1 MENIRMIEIEK
12 IHNHPDNPRKDVG
25 DVSELAESI
34 KHSGIMQN
42 LTVVPYEGEYRVI
55 IGHRRLAA
63 SKKAGLTKVPCV
75 IVEMSEKEQ
84 IATMLSENMQR
95 VDLTVVE
102 QAQGVQ
108 MLFDLGE
115 SVAAI
120 SEKTGFSESTVRKR
134 MKVATLP
141 FDQLKQAEERGG
153 TLDEYIKCCEIENEK
168 ERKKLLNMA
177 GTRDF
182 NWKYESAIKEQQL
195 KKNIPLIKKEIK
207 KLAKEIS
214 SEDRWTS
221 EYDSHSNIDIV
232 KWKPGDKLIKGYKE
246 GQEYFWSISYGTLY
260 ISVKSQKVKSAAPK
274 KSKKEI
280 EAERRRKELKKLFEK
295 AYKMR
300 VDFILDFPSAKKFEK
315 IITEYLIRFN
325 FAEVIYYRNSDDNI
339 FNKAME
345 DSSNGKYYQRPDA
358 EKFNQWTKEKGSYAL
373 LILAYVKSG
382 DSSSASCYEG
392 KWGEM
397 YPEYKKSNLL
407 ELLYEFLAEL
417 GYQISTEEEQ
427 LINGT
432 HELYAQA
439 EVKANETES

>member
-1 MENIRMIEIEK
+1 MENIKMIDIK
-12 IHNHPDNPRKDVG
+12 HIYPHPDNPRKDVG

-42 LTVVPYEGEYRVI
+42 LTVVPFCDEYRVI

-63 SKKAGLTKVPCV
+63 SKLAGLKEVPCV
-75 IVEMSEKEQ
+75 VVEMSEREQ

-141 FDQLKQAEERGG
+141 ADKLKEAEKRGG
-153 TLDEYIKCCEIENEK
+153 TLEEYIKCCEIENEK
-168 ERKKLLNMA
+168 ERKKLLEAA

-221 EYDSHSNIDIV
+221 KYDSHSSIDIV
-232 KWKPGDKLIKGYKE
+232 KWKPGDKLIKGHKE

-260 ISVKSQKVKSAAPK
+260 ISVKAQKVKSAAP
-274 KSKKEI
+274 KEI

-300 VDFILDFPSAKKFEK
+300 VDFILNFSAAKKFEK

-339 FNKAME
+339 FNKAMG
-345 DSSNGKYYQRPDA
+345 DSGNGKYYQRPDA

-382 DSSSASCYEG
+382 DSSQRNCYNA
-392 KWGEM
+392 KWGEQ
-397 YPEYKKSNLL
+397 YPIYEKSKLL
-407 ELLYEFLAEL
+407 EAVYEFLAEL

>member
-42 LTVVPYEGEYRVI
+42 LTVVPFCDEYRVI

-63 SKKAGLTKVPCV
+63 SKLAGLKEVPCAV
-75 IVEMSEKEQ
+75 VEMSEKEQ

-141 FDQLKQAEERGG
+141 ADKLKEAEKRGG
-153 TLDEYIKCCEIENEK
+153 TLEEYIKCCEIENEK
-168 ERKKLLNMA
+168 ERKKLLEAA

-182 NWKYESAIKEQQL
+182 NWKYESAIKEQKL

-221 EYDSHSNIDIV
+221 KYDSHSSINIV

-260 ISVKSQKVKSAAPK
+260 ISVKSQKVKSATPK

-295 AYKMR
+295 AHKMR
-300 VDFILDFPSAKKFEK
+300 VDFILNFSAAKKFEK

-339 FNKAME
+339 FNKAMG
-345 DSSNGKYYQRPDA
+345 DNSNGKYYQRPDA
-358 EKFNQWTKEKGSYAL
+358 EKFNQWTKEKSSYAL

-432 HELYAQA
+432 HELYAQI
-439 EVKANETES
+439 ESEDKND

>member
-1 MENIRMIEIEK
+1 MENIKMIDIK
-12 IHNHPDNPRKDVG
+12 HIYPHPDNPRKDVG

-42 LTVVPYEGEYRVI
+42 LTVVPFCDEYRVI

-63 SKKAGLTKVPCV
+63 SKLAGLKEVPCA

-141 FDQLKQAEERGG
+141 ADKLKEAEKRGG
-153 TLDEYIKCCEIENEK
+153 TLEEYIKCCEIENEK
-168 ERKKLLNMA
+168 ERKKLLEAA

-182 NWKYESAIKEQQL
+182 NWKYESAIKEQKL

-221 EYDSHSNIDIV
+221 KYDSHSSIDIV

-260 ISVKSQKVKSAAPK
+260 ISVKAQKVKSAAPK

-295 AYKMR
+295 AYGLR
-300 VDFILDFPSAKKFEK
+300 EEFILNFSAPKKYEK
-315 IITEYLIRFN
+315 VIIEYLIRFTAN
-325 FAEVIYYRNSDDNI
+325 AIVYYRNSDNKI
-339 FNKAME
+339 LHKAMGE
-345 DSSNGKYYQRPDA
+345 ENNKSFYPDTEKFESWMKEDPRALLVITYLKSADSSQQNCYDA
-358 EKFNQWTKEKGSYAL
+358 
-373 LILAYVKSG
+373 
-382 DSSSASCYEG
+382 
-392 KWGEM
+392 KWGEQ
-397 YPEYKKSNLL
+397 YPEYRKNKLL
-407 ELLYEFLAEL
+407 EAAYEFLAEL

-439 EVKANETES
+439 EVKANEAES